1 MGEVLQRLIKCFAM
15 IKDEVDIVEDWL
27 RHTLDLFGSGNVYVL
42 DNESTDG
49 TESILRHYRPHVWSE
64 SVKASVEGPSKGQ
77 LITSLM
83 HEHKDECDIL
93 VPIDGDEFIGLQ
105 NSWDRDAIIAEFER
119 LDLRQYGRF
128 KFPLNYDAIAA
139 ADEDNFP
146 VRSLN
151 NFSVTSYEFFGDTY
165 KDFAK
170 VFYSAEPFIRSD
182 NGNHF
187 GESSQ
192 PSVQYTSLWL
202 YHYSLRSLRQ
212 FEKKILNAAAY
223 TNYWKTHRYSRHW
236 KAAYEAYLEGRFR
249 EHYETQLGRLR
260 QQRRMTW
267 PAARLR
273 ALDLDPR
280 LPARVGPLEP
290 IADRVPD

>member
-1 MGEVLQRLIKCFAM
+1 MRIKCFAM
-15 IKDEVDIVEDWL
+15 VKDEVDIVEDWL

-49 TESILRHYRPHVWSE
+49 TESILQHYRPHIWSQ
-64 SVKASVEGPSKGQ
+64 SVKASVEGPAKGQ

-83 HEHKDECDIL
+83 REHKDDCDLL
-93 VPIDGDEFIGLQ
+93 VPLDGDEFIGLQ

-119 LDLRQYGRF
+119 LDVRRYGRF
-128 KFPLNYDAIAA
+128 KFTLNYDAITAV
-139 ADEDNFP
+139 DEVDFP
-146 VRSLN
+146 ARSLN
-151 NFSVTSYEFFGDTY
+151 DFSVTSYEFFGETY

-170 VFYSAEPFIRSD
+170 AFYSADSFVLSD

-187 GESSQ
+187 GESSC
-192 PSVQYTSLWL
+192 PDVQYTSLWL
-202 YHYSLRSLRQ
+202 YHYSLRSLKQ
-212 FEKKILNAAAY
+212 YEKKILNAAAY

-236 KAAYEAYLEGRFR
+236 KAAYAAHVEGRFR
-249 EHYETQLGRLR
+249 EHYEAQLRRFR

-280 LPARVGPLEP
+280 LPARVGQLETT
-290 IADRVPD
+290 AEQALD